1 MMCLNLLVPAYIPQ
15 EIMDMKQE
23 LARKETL
30 IQKHHEKLQHWQT
43 MLKSSHSGQQQQG
56 GQVGPPQGPG
66 AVMQANMHG
75 GVNPGNITATP
86 QTTSSS
92 LTVTQSSAAGFPQ
105 GPLAYLEQTTSNI
118 GINEQRR

>member
-1 MMCLNLLVPAYIPQ
+1 
-15 EIMDMKQE
+15 MKQE
-23 LARKETL
+23 LVRKEAL

-43 MLKSSHSGQQQQG
+43 MLKPTHSGQQQQG
-56 GQVGPPQGPG
+56 GQAGSQASGAGMQVGIQGSGGPG
-66 AVMQANMHG
+66 H
-75 GVNPGNITATP
+75 ITATP

-92 LTVTQSSAAGFPQ
+92 LTVTQNSNPGFPQ